1 MNPEWREWLVR
12 MWQQDRSTVMRL
24 LTVGVIGVALVVW
37 GAYGGSPASNG
48 GSYTAT
54 SSSHAPASS
63 GSPLVTEQQGLDA
76 ELSTILEAIPQ
87 AGSVRVALSLSKTA
101 VTQYQGGQATPLDQV
116 GPEVQGVVVVAT
128 GAANPMVREEITSAV
143 ETLLQIQ
150 PYQVLVLPNGG
161 GT

>member
-1 MNPEWREWLVR
+1 MNPEWRDWLQR
-12 MWQQDRSTVMRL
+12 MWQQDRSTVLRL
-24 LTVGVIGVALVVW
+24 VTVGVIGVGLVVW

-48 GSYTAT
+48 GSYSANAGHAAV
-54 SSSHAPASS
+54 SSS
-63 GSPLVTEQQGLDA
+63 SPLMAEQQALDA
-76 ELSTILEAIPQ
+76 ELAAILQAIPQ
-87 AGSVRVALSLSKTA
+87 AGAVRVALSLSKSA
-101 VTQYQGGQATPLDQV
+101 VTQYQGGQSTPLDEV

-128 GAANPMVREEITSAV
+128 GAANPIVREEITSAV